1 MSHFIP
7 HVTSYLDYFI
17 PRDTSYLGSL
27 HTTPLHTSHFIPV
40 HFIPSNF
47 IPSALHTKSLYIQW
61 HWVLV
66 KSSQVI
72 LYDVTQSKLHCIPSQ
87 FVPSQFHISAPEVFC
102 IALHLVYFVK
112 IVQMLFKIKK
122 IHTHTH
128 KRPFYQTLTA
138 SSLWLNYSDRP
149 SANIW

>member
-40 HFIPSNF
+40 HFIPSNYNPCVLHTSHF
-47 IPSALHTKSLYIQW
+47 ISSALHIKSLYTQW
-61 HWVLV
+61 HWALV
-66 KSSQVI
+66 TSSQVI

-87 FVPSQFHISAPEVFC
+87 FIPSQFHISAPEVFC
-102 IALHLVYFVK
+102 LALRFEYSIK
-112 IVQMLFKIKK
+112 IEQMPYKSEKNGSGI
-122 IHTHTH
+122 
-128 KRPFYQTLTA
+128 RVR
-138 SSLWLNYSDRP
+138 D
-149 SANIW
+149 